1 MRVQCV
7 FLNII
12 CALAYIFVHV
22 CAAADEDDDD
32 ARRRYAVRPRMS
44 LGGRRVSNV
53 AMGLLTSL
61 N

>member
-1 MRVQCV
+1 MYGVCFV
-7 FLNII
+7 NII

-22 CAAADEDDDD
+22 CAAADVDDD

-53 AMGLLTSL
+53 GMGLLTSL